1 MKYDNSFRDFLYH
14 SQLLK
19 LEDNVRFESGLEQNC
34 IYGFSRTLSPS
45 RIREEEH
52 AATGLA
58 TDDVMFAESG
68 FHRYAY
74 GFSRTRSPSR
84 IREQEQ
90 AATGLPTDVM
100 FAESGF
106 HRYAYGFS
114 RTRSPSRIR
123 EQEQAATGLPTDV
136 MFAESGILR
145 NAYGFSRTRSPSR
158 IAVHP
163 PAATA
168 ESATADWGIYK
179 KLTLRREVEMRPLT
193 GTDLFAWFT
202 FRWRS
207 VTRLTRNLKMWHNE
221 SLTLWLTFRR

>member
-1 MKYDNSFRDFLYH
+1 MKYDNSFRDFLFH

-34 IYGFSRTLSPS
+34 TYGFSRTLSPS

-52 AATGLA
+52 
-58 TDDVMFAESG
+58 
-68 FHRYAY
+68 
-74 GFSRTRSPSR
+74 
-84 IREQEQ
+84 

-114 RTRSPSRIR
+114 RTRSPSRIQ

-136 MFAESGILR
+136 MFAESGFLR

-158 IAVHP
+158 IVVHP

-168 ESATADWGIYK
+168 ESATADWGMYK
-179 KLTLRREVEMRPLT
+179 KLTVRREVDMRPLT